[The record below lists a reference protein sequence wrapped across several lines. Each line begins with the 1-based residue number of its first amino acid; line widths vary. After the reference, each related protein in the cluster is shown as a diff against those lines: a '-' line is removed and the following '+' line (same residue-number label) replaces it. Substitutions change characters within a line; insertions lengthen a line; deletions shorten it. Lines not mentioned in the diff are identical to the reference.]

1 MKVVKGS
8 KITKKAAPYYVE
20 LSNAYANLE
29 KFSDDPGQT
38 NTINNLITKTGVAKQ
53 PRYFKI
59 KAEARQKTRKDK
71 YIEEL
76 DDNGIIDW
84 YIAKVE
90 DERTYIAKRE
100 QQRKRHSDKKVSSF
114 PSYKREGEL
123 GRWWQQ

>member
-53 PRYFKI
+53 PSNFKI
-59 KAEARQKTRKDK
+59 KAEARRKTRKEK

-76 DDNGIIDW
+76 NDDDIIDL
-84 YIAKVE
+84 YIPNVE
-90 DERTYIAKRE
+90 DGRTSIAKRE
-100 QQRKRHSDKKVSSF
+100 Q
-114 PSYKREGEL
+114 
-123 GRWWQQ
+123 